1 VSRSTK
7 CRRAKRAQRAAER
20 AAAQAEAEAAEAE
33 EEEEEAEEGGSEEE
47 SGDEDTEDSTPKFE
61 STVCLVTADFAMQ
74 VRVAPVRDE
83 RVRLTD

>member
-1 VSRSTK
+1 MSRSTK

-20 AAAQAEAEAAEAE
+20 AAAQAEAEAADAEAE
-33 EEEEEAEEGGSEEE
+33 EEEEEEEGGSEEE

-74 VRVAPVRDE
+74 VRVAPVREESVFD
-83 RVRLTD
+83 

>member
-1 VSRSTK
+1 MSRSTK

-20 AAAQAEAEAAEAE
+20 AAAQAEAEAADAEAE
-33 EEEEEAEEGGSEEE
+33 EEEEGGSEEE

-74 VRVAPVRDE
+74 VRVAPVREESVFD
-83 RVRLTD
+83 